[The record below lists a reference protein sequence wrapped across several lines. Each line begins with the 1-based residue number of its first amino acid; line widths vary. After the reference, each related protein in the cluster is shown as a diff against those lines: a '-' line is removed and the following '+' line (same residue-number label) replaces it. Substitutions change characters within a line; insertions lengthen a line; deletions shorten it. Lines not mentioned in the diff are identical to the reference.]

1 MNLPRMLF
9 FDLDNTL
16 IDTLTHTIPES
27 TIQALNTLH
36 QRGYGVCIA
45 TGRSLELVRGL
56 DIEDKVPWAL
66 YVLNNG
72 QMILDHQQN
81 VLRWHRFPAD
91 TVRIV
96 VEHAKARS
104 IPVFLGSPA
113 GNLMVGPLTPY
124 VHTAHHFYK
133 EPIPGPGQYDGRPV
147 DKIILYEAMGY
158 DWSDFSAIEGI
169 DIHPT
174 MTTSADT
181 VVSGVSKHSSILEA
195 LAMMNRS
202 DYYIAFGDSLN
213 DVEMLKHAPISVAM
227 ANGVEEVKRIAHYIA
242 PPVHD
247 DGIVKMLTRLG
258 YL

>member
-16 IDTLTHTIPES
+16 IDTLTHTIPDS
-27 TIQALNTLH
+27 TIQALNALH
-36 QRGYGVCIA
+36 QRGYGLCIA

-72 QMILDHQQN
+72 QMILDHQQT
-81 VLRWHRFPAD
+81 VLRWHHFPTE
-91 TVRIV
+91 TVRAV
-96 VEHAKARS
+96 LDQANALS
-104 IPVFLGSPA
+104 ITVFLGSPN
-113 GNLMVGPLTPY
+113 GNLLVGPITDF
-124 VHTAHHFYK
+124 VKTANGFYK
-133 EPIPGPGQYDGRPV
+133 EPIPAQGHYDDRPV
-147 DKIILYEAMGY
+147 DKIILYEAMDY
-158 DWSDFSAIEGI
+158 DWSVFSSIEGI

-181 VVSGVSKHSSILEA
+181 VVSGVSKHSSILDA
-195 LAMMNRS
+195 LAMLNLP

-227 ANGVEEVKRIAHYIA
+227 ANGVDEVKRIAHYIA
-242 PPVHD
+242 PSVHD
-247 DGIVKMLTRLG
+247 DGIVNMLTHLG

>member
-1 MNLPRMLF
+1 MNLPRLLF

-16 IDTLTHTIPES
+16 IDTQTHTIPDA
-27 TIQALNTLH
+27 TIQALNALH
-36 QRGYGVCIA
+36 QRGYGLCIA

-56 DIEDKVPWAL
+56 DIEDKVPWTL

-81 VLRWHRFPAD
+81 ILRWHHFPTE
-91 TVRIV
+91 TVKDV
-96 VEHAKARS
+96 LDQAKALS
-104 IPVFLGSPA
+104 ITVFLGSPE
-113 GNLMVGPLTPY
+113 GNLMVGPLTPF
-124 VHTAHHFYK
+124 VKIANSFYN
-133 EPIPGPGQYDGRPV
+133 EPIPAQGDYDGRPV
-147 DKIILYEAMGY
+147 DKIILYENLGY
-158 DWSDFSAIEGI
+158 DWSAFSSIKGI

-181 VVSGVSKHSSILEA
+181 VVSGVSKHSSILDA
-195 LAMMNRS
+195 LGLLKLP

-213 DVEMLKHAPISVAM
+213 DIEMLKHAPISVAM
-227 ANGVEEVKRIAHYIA
+227 ANGVDDVKRIAHYIA